1 MGRIMKH
8 FIKLGVLGLAM
19 SMTACTYN
27 NQEELLT
34 VKGNTKNI
42 ALVLGDTRTSYIYNM
57 KKPQDVFLY
66 APIGYQIVIGDE
78 RHEYYKKH
86 INPQEMINL
95 KFTIVK
101 EGEDIKNAKEIE
113 KFVFTFKEDYKPSNQ
128 VYMYKRSGKSN
139 YKAGDINYFR
149 AAENQKEILVEL
161 HEYNN
166 EIVHIFDYSGV
177 KTDIRFKLIAPK
189 YHSFVFNG
197 KVKKEYSFTMPK
209 DSEKAFSMTLKPD
222 WAKEEQTYQRQYHF
236 SLKNK
241 R

>member
-1 MGRIMKH
+1 MKH

-27 NQEELLT
+27 KQEELLT

-57 KKPQDVFLY
+57 KKPQDVILY

-101 EGEDIKNAKEIE
+101 EGEDIKEAKEIE
-113 KFVFTFKEDYKPSNQ
+113 KTVLTFKEEAYPKNQ
-128 VYMYKRSGKSN
+128 SAIILKSGKSS
-139 YKAGDINYFR
+139 YHVGDENYFKINP
-149 AAENQKEILVEL
+149 EQKTILIEA
-161 HEYNN
+161 HEYN
-166 EIVHIFDYSGV
+166 VKTRHDFYYSGV
-177 KTDIRFKLIAPK
+177 TNDMVFKLIAPK

-197 KVKKEYSFTMPK
+197 KLVKEYKFKAKKDKTTAFT
-209 DSEKAFSMTLKPD
+209 MTLKPD
-222 WAKEEQTYQRQYHF
+222 WSDNKDMYQREYHIT
-236 SLKNK
+236 LKNK
-241 R
+241 M